1 MSSLQD
7 ISMYLIKAIVI
18 LDNNGKR
25 ILSKYYG
32 IQEYESQA
40 SQGLFE
46 QKLFNVTYKCDSE
59 IALIDGHTVVY
70 KSNNDIMFYV
80 VGGSEQNELLLNSVL
95 VTLYR
100 AINILLRQFVEK
112 HSLMANLGKVFMVV
126 DALIDDG
133 VLMETDPY
141 SILGQIPEKREELQ
155 IMDMD
160 ISQAIQVAKKVF
172 LS

>member
-1 MSSLQD
+1 MSSLQG
-7 ISMYLIKAIVI
+7 ISMYLIKAIVV
-18 LDNNGKR
+18 LDNSGKR

-32 IQEYESQA
+32 TEEYDNIA
-40 SQGLFE
+40 SQHLFE
-46 QKLFNVTYKCDSE
+46 QKLFNLTYKCDSE

-70 KSNNDIMFYV
+70 KSTNDVMFYV
-80 VGGSEQNELLLNSVL
+80 VGGSEENELLLNSVL

-112 HSLMANLGKVFMVV
+112 QSMMTNLGKVFMIV
-126 DALIDDG
+126 DALVDDG

-141 SILGQIPEKREELQ
+141 SILGQIPDKREELQ

-160 ISQAIQVAKKVF
+160 IQQALKVAKKVF